1 MLKLLATLGPVGA
14 TAIPG
19 TWASLITA
27 ALLFCVTRVVVLP
40 LHLQIVSALLI
51 AGAAFWVLWAIDQE
65 TDDRSIVID
74 EVAGMTWALVGAT
87 TPLEYVTAFLL
98 FRFFDITKLAG
109 VGFWER
115 LPRFWGIVA
124 DDLWAAVVTLVIV
137 YGIPL
142 LNSFAHQ

>member
-1 MLKLLATLGPVGA
+1 MLKTLTTLGPVGT

-27 ALLFCVTRVVVLP
+27 AILFCITRLIVIP
-40 LHLQIVSALLI
+40 FALQLIIAGLI
-51 AGAAFWVLWAIDQE
+51 AASAFWILWAVDQQ
-65 TDDRSIVID
+65 TDDRAIVID
-74 EVAGMTWALVGAT
+74 EVAGMTWALVGAA
-87 TPLEYVTAFLL
+87 TPLEYATAFLL

-109 VGFWER
+109 VSFWER

-124 DDLWAAVVTLVIV
+124 DDLWAAMVTLMIV
-137 YGIPL
+137 HGIPL